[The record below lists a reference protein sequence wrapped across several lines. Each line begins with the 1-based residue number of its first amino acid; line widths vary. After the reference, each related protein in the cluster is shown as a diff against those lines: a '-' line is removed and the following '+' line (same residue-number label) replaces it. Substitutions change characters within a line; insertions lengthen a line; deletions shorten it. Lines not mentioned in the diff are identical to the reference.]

1 MKRMICSSWT
11 VVAAIVALG
20 QAPAIAE
27 TLVLDKS
34 FVATYQDK
42 ATISVSF
49 EVDEHPQAPHSQKSD
64 GDMHIAGRASEVGLP
79 LVAEI
84 VNARSKENKG
94 ALDLVKQTASGRTVR
109 VAGAWRIWFEHLGKV
124 DMVQFDK
131 VEVPTT
137 TNPAHL
143 FEIHPIT
150 DFADQNLRQASF
162 QPIPGYQAYDAAK
175 AFAFY
180 EGVDATV
187 EGSKSAIM
195 LESGTGRYNYAEF
208 FIEPTGAPQKVGD
221 GLLVLAEVYV
231 AADSEEAITAQPRRM
246 VFVSGTAPAKAI
258 AALPEGERLHVLG
271 IPRVNLA
278 EVAALA
284 ADHVDDPVQ
293 VKLPYEMIVVAV
305 LPPDAASGAAEPA
318 AAAPAEVPPPR

>member
-11 VVAAIVALG
+11 VAAAAILVCG
-20 QAPAIAE
+20 QASGSAE
-27 TLVLDKS
+27 TLVLDKN

-42 ATISVSF
+42 ATISVTL
-49 EVDEHPQAPHSQKSD
+49 EVDAHPNAPHRRKSGGDD
-64 GDMHIAGRASEVGLP
+64 GDIHMAGRASEVGLP

-84 VNARSKENKG
+84 LNAGSNANKSG
-94 ALDLVKQTASGRTVR
+94 LDLVKQIAKGQTVR
-109 VAGAWRIWFEHLGKV
+109 VAGVWRIWFEHLGKA

-137 TNPAHL
+137 SNPAHL

-150 DFADQNLRQASF
+150 DFADQSLRQPSF
-162 QPIPGYQAYDAAK
+162 QPIPGYQAYEAAK

-180 EGVDATV
+180 ENANATV
-187 EGSKSAIM
+187 EESKSAIM
-195 LESGTGRYNYAEF
+195 LESGTGKYNYADF
-208 FIEPTGAPQKVGD
+208 FIEPTGAPQQVGD
-221 GLLVLAEVYV
+221 GLLVLAEVYA
-231 AADSEEAITAQPRRM
+231 AADSEETITAQPRRM
-246 VFVSGTAPAKAI
+246 VFVNGTEPAKAI
-258 AALPEGERLHVLG
+258 TALAEGERLHVLG

-278 EVAALA
+278 EVAAIA

-305 LPPDAASGAAEPA
+305 LDPEEASGAPEK
-318 AAAPAEVPPPR
+318 